1 MMSKPNMNLM
11 TTVQH
16 VQRDKKVEKQLKE
29 TILKLTE
36 TEANITLFR
45 SMIAE
50 KVATNDV
57 RSFVVKQMNL
67 KKSRAKFDNRV
78 LRTDMKSKLD
88 DALCYANR
96 LRQQR
101 SKLRSK
107 LFNRVGCS
115 NARKIINNI

>member
-67 KKSRAKFDNRV
+67 KKSRAKFDSRV
-78 LRTDMKSKLD
+78 LRTAMKSKLD

-107 LFNRVGCS
+107 LFNRVGVVVMPE
-115 NARKIINNI
+115 R